1 VKQLTGLDA
10 SFLYMETARS
20 FGHVNSLSIYERP
33 DRADFNPYE
42 AFDAQLRARLDHL
55 EPFRRRLVEV
65 PFGLDHPFWV
75 NDPDFDMNF
84 HLRHIAIPPP
94 GDDLQLAEQV
104 ARIIGR
110 PMDRARPLWEAYV
123 MEGLESGDFAILQKV
138 HHATIDG
145 AAGAQ
150 MLTMLLDRDP
160 AGDEIPPGPTWQPE
174 RVPSDGEVL
183 GAAMFNLA
191 KRPARAVRWNLRAMS
206 RLAAL
211 TRNPGL
217 PTMLDAFR
225 RGLPA
230 PFGPRRGHDD
240 DAPPVLPTRGAPATP
255 FNRSITPHRRFAFR
269 SVPLEDVKVLKS
281 HLGATLNDVVMAV
294 CAGALRQYLLAADE
308 LPVEPLVSMIPVSIR
323 TGDEDDMWTNR
334 VSAVFAP
341 LPTDVDDPLERVRAV
356 SKAMGEAKDL
366 FDLIPADV
374 IVDASEFAPP
384 ALATRAMRM
393 AAQLRIADRTN
404 PPVNLII
411 SNVPGPRHPLYMGGA
426 KLEHYIPV
434 STVVD
439 GQGLNITVQS
449 YLDTLDFGLVAC
461 RELVPD
467 LWDLVDLC
475 VAEVDV
481 LFAAAGIDRPAST
494 GRPRQAGWT

>member
-1 VKQLTGLDA
+1 MKQLTGLDA

-33 DRADFNPYE
+33 DDDGFNPYE
-42 AFDAQLRARLDHL
+42 AFKAQLESRLDHL

-65 PFGLDHPFWV
+65 PFELDHPFWI
-75 NDPDFDMNF
+75 NDPDFDIDF

-94 GDDLQLAEQV
+94 GDDVQLAEQA

-110 PMDRARPLWEAYV
+110 PMDRTRPLWEAYV
-123 MEGLESGDFAILQKV
+123 MEGLPSGDFAILQKI

-150 MLTMLLDRDP
+150 LLTMLLDTDP
-160 AGDEIPPGPTWQPE
+160 AGDEVPPGPVWQPE

-191 KRPARAVRWNLRAMS
+191 RRPARAVRWQLRAVS
-206 RLAAL
+206 RFAEL
-211 TRNPGL
+211 TRNKGL
-217 PTMLDAFR
+217 GTMLDAIR

-230 PFGPRRGHDD
+230 PFGRRPSDD
-240 DAPPVLPTRGAPATP
+240 GDSPPVLPTRAAPATP

-269 SVPLEDVKVLKS
+269 SVPLQDIKVLKS
-281 HLGATLNDVVMAV
+281 HLGATVNDVVMAM
-294 CAGALRQYLLAADE
+294 CAGALRQYLQATDA
-308 LPVEPLVSMIPVSIR
+308 LPVDPLVTMIPVSIR
-323 TGDEDDMWTNR
+323 TGDEEDMWTNR
-334 VSAVFAP
+334 VSAIFAP
-341 LPTDVDDPLERVRAV
+341 LPTDVDDPLERVRRV
-356 SKAMGEAKDL
+356 SKAMGEAKQI

-404 PPVNLII
+404 PPVNLVI

-426 KLEHYIPV
+426 RLKHYIPV
-434 STVVD
+434 STVAD

-475 VAEVDV
+475 AAEVDV
-481 LFAAAGIDRPAST
+481 LFGAAGIERPSSVPAAEP
-494 GRPRQAGWT
+494 PR